1 MPAEMKFLRT
11 SLVLLVVLLL
21 IGAAWLWFNRPSP
34 VDLANY
40 APADSLLYV
49 ELNKPSEVARAIQET
64 DVWKAVAPIT
74 RSQAGS
80 NNRFAMM
87 AARAGVGPIEAVLF
101 ARAQVALVVVNL
113 NAAEQDDT
121 LRVKPEFALI
131 VETHT
136 STWRTKPAVM
146 DAVKQLATV
155 VYADANCTE
164 RSADAEYIECSI
176 AGGERKIV
184 GSVDGTLV
192 VVGNTENAV
201 RSCLEARRGTRPN
214 ILTDPE
220 MVRVRSRLAT
230 DQTLGFGYISAA
242 NSAKL
247 FSWAAPLVMGRGPGD
262 RQLEQL
268 LAVSAGK
275 ILRGVAWTAV
285 SNGGGIEDRYLFSL
299 EPEVVSRLQP
309 AFDTVQRDED
319 FWKLVPDGFQS
330 LTIYR
335 SKEPVV
341 AWRSLD
347 SAVALKL
354 DALPAVLFG
363 TLLKSSLT
371 PYGIDDPK
379 EVLTTL
385 APPLLTL
392 RPSAAVEG
400 SVLVARVTDEAR
412 LRRSLAQEFFR
423 ADNGQIVQGLQAE
436 LDPELEYSA
445 VFSDGYVLLGRT
457 ENMQSC
463 LAALR
468 RSEAMNAENKIKQA
482 SQDSSAAIFTYA
494 NDELRLRNF
503 ISTLLMLQ
511 GRRLSAEETAG
522 LNDSLRDYTFSSTE
536 TNLGSAGIERK
547 TRSAFGQFST
557 FVSMLGAESS
567 NLVSR

>member
-1 MPAEMKFLRT
+1 MKFLRT
-11 SLVLLVVLLL
+11 PLVLLLVLAVAV
-21 IGAAWLWFNRPSP
+21 AALLWFNRPSP
-34 VDLANY
+34 VDLAKY

-49 ELNKPSEVARAIQET
+49 ELNKPSDVARAIQQT
-64 DVWKAVAPIT
+64 DVWKAAAPIT
-74 RSQAGS
+74 QTKAPSE
-80 NNRFAMM
+80 NKLAML
-87 AARAGVGPIEAVLF
+87 AARAGIGPIDAVLF
-101 ARAQVALVVVNL
+101 SRSQVALAVVGL
-113 NAAEQDDT
+113 NTAEQDDT

-136 STWRTKPAVM
+136 SAWRTKPVVM
-146 DAVKQLATV
+146 DAVKQLASF
-155 VYADANCTE
+155 VYGASNCSE
-164 RSADAEYIECSI
+164 RSADAEYVECSV

-184 GSVDGTLV
+184 GAVDGTLV

-201 RSCLEARRGTRPN
+201 RGVLEAKRGTRPN
-214 ILTDPE
+214 LLTDPE
-220 MVRVRSRLAT
+220 MVRVRSRLAS

-247 FSWAAPLVMGRGPGD
+247 FSWAAPLMMRRGPSD

-268 LAVSAGK
+268 LEVSAGK
-275 ILRGVAWTAV
+275 ILRGVAWTV
-285 SNGGGIEDRYLFSL
+285 VPNGGGLEDRYLVSL
-299 EPEVVSRLQP
+299 EPDVVSRLQP
-309 AFDTVQRDED
+309 AFDTAQRDED
-319 FWKLVPDGFQS
+319 FWKLVPDGFES

-335 SKEPVV
+335 SKEPAV

-347 SAVALKL
+347 AAVALKL
-354 DALPAVLFG
+354 EALPAVLFG
-363 TLLKSSLT
+363 TILRSSLT
-371 PYGIDDPK
+371 PYGIGDPK

-412 LRRSLAQEFFR
+412 LRRSLAQDVFKGN
-423 ADNGQIVQGLQAE
+423 NGQIVQGLQAE

-457 ENMQSC
+457 ENMQPC

-468 RSEAMNAENKIKQA
+468 RSAANSEDKIKQA
-482 SQDSSAAIFTYA
+482 SQESSAAIVTYA
-494 NDELRLRNF
+494 NDEMRLRNF

-511 GRRLSAEETAG
+511 GRRLSAEEIAG
-522 LNDSLRDYTFSSTE
+522 LNNSLRDYSFSSTE
-536 TNLGSAGIERK
+536 TRLGSGGIERK

-557 FVSMLGAESS
+557 FVSMLGADSPS
-567 NLVSR
+567 VVAR